1 MHPQKYLNSE
11 APTEPTISDGE
22 KADRLEALGI
32 AIAEK
37 RKEAVDA
44 RRNSGIED
52 IWLYCEEAY
61 LGIDDANRAEFSAA
75 KWAKPTSM
83 QGPVTTNQTR
93 KTDARSTAFVRL
105 TSRYVD
111 AASAKLSEIILPI
124 DDKAFSLKP
133 SPMQDPLPG
142 MQLALQVQSVQPQGQ
157 SMQPGQPGQQPP
169 SADDQAA
176 VAAKKAETR
185 IYDWMVEANYPA
197 EARKVI
203 KDAARIG
210 TGVLKA
216 PFPEQQRS
224 KSIKKLNGAIAI
236 EMLEKIVPGM
246 KWRDPWDIFPAD
258 GCGENIHDGD
268 YILERDYLSPKNL
281 KKLKGQPGYMDDQI
295 DKVLEEG
302 PGKVYIED
310 KADKKSSNRYEVW
323 YFYGGISKSD
333 LSLTN
338 AVGKESVKED
348 TIPAIITLV
357 NDTVIRAIINP
368 NEDGAFPYLVVPWSR
383 RAGHWAGV
391 GVAEQ
396 ISMPQRMVNAATRAL
411 LNNAGLS
418 SGVQIILDQLGVI
431 PADGSWTLTPNKIWY
446 KTAESTA
453 SNVRDAFVAVL
464 IPNVQQEMMATIM
477 YGMKLAEEASGIPLV
492 TQGQDGATTPQTFG
506 QAELQNNNAHA
517 WLRNVGASY
526 DDCITE
532 PLVKALY
539 DWLLQDPDI
548 PDDEKGDFQVDA
560 KGSTAMVERAI
571 QEQVM
576 MGLLQAA
583 ANPAFQLDPAKLM
596 QEYLRSK
603 RIDPRSVKL
612 TDEQIKAMQQQPQQP
627 PLPIMVEQVKQQGA
641 QALANLE
648 AQNDAKLLQ
657 MKLQGEMQQ
666 AAQQAQQEQQMLQQG
681 GTTPHQAQALARL
694 EVAKIQANSRLNEAS
709 MRVNA
714 ELAYAEKEREISQDN
729 ASARLQELQL
739 KKDLAM
745 LEYANKHQIS
755 LEQLKADLAKTQM
768 QEETKRQLAQAE
780 IALNQSEASKDRLH
794 DMQKHA
800 MGIESDHSIKRAD
813 LVAAQQPIEPAG
825 RAEPGQA
832 FSQ

>member
-22 KADRLEALGI
+22 RADRLEALGI

-142 MQLALQVQSVQPQGQ
+142 QAMQLAMQVQSVQPQGQ
-157 SMQPGQPGQQPP
+157 PMQPGQQPP
-169 SADDQAA
+169 SADDKAA

-197 EARKVI
+197 ESRKVI

-224 KSIKKLNGAIAI
+224 KSVKKLNGAIAI

-246 KWRDPWDIFPAD
+246 KWRDPWDMFPAD

-418 SGVQIILDQLGVI
+418 SGVQIILDQLGVV

-539 DWLLQDPDI
+539 DWLLQDPEI
-548 PDDEKGDFQVDA
+548 PDDEKGDFQIDA

-627 PLPIMVEQVKQQGA
+627 PLPIMVEQIKSERAKMQLQQKDASEEKDRALEREIAGVDANVTMQKIHADTDRDTIYVNA
-641 QALANLE
+641 QTARDQTNAQLKIQELDRRERIALLEFANRE
-648 AQNDAKLLQ
+648 KISINDAKVQ
-657 MKLQGEMQQ
+657 
-666 AAQQAQQEQQMLQQG
+666 
-681 GTTPHQAQALARL
+681 
-694 EVAKIQANSRLNEAS
+694 
-709 MRVNA
+709 
-714 ELAYAEKEREISQDN
+714 
-729 ASARLQELQL
+729 
-739 KKDLAM
+739 
-745 LEYANKHQIS
+745 
-755 LEQLKADLAKTQM
+755 LAKATMAEQ
-768 QEETKRQLAQAE
+768 TKRQLAQAQVD
-780 IALNQSEASKDRLH
+780 LNLRENYEDRMLDLH
-794 DMQKHA
+794 KHHTSLKNVPA
-800 MGIESDHSIKRAD
+800 P
-813 LVAAQQPIEPAG
+813 LEPAG

>member
-1 MHPQKYLNSE
+1 MHPQKYLNSD
-11 APTEPTISDGE
+11 APQEPTISDGE

-142 MQLALQVQSVQPQGQ
+142 MQLALQVQPQAQP
-157 SMQPGQPGQQPP
+157 MQPGQPGQQPP

-224 KSIKKLNGAIAI
+224 KSVKKLNGAIAI

-627 PLPIMVEQVKQQGA
+627 PLPIMVEQIKSERAKMQLQQKDASEEKDRALEREIAGVDANVTMQKIHADTDRDTIYVNA
-641 QALANLE
+641 QTARDQTNAQLKIQELDRRERIALLEFANRE
-648 AQNDAKLLQ
+648 KISINDAKVQ
-657 MKLQGEMQQ
+657 
-666 AAQQAQQEQQMLQQG
+666 
-681 GTTPHQAQALARL
+681 
-694 EVAKIQANSRLNEAS
+694 
-709 MRVNA
+709 
-714 ELAYAEKEREISQDN
+714 
-729 ASARLQELQL
+729 
-739 KKDLAM
+739 
-745 LEYANKHQIS
+745 
-755 LEQLKADLAKTQM
+755 LAKATMAEQ
-768 QEETKRQLAQAE
+768 TKRQLAQAQVD
-780 IALNQSEASKDRLH
+780 LNLRENYEDRMLDLH
-794 DMQKHA
+794 KHHTSLKNVPA
-800 MGIESDHSIKRAD
+800 PLE
-813 LVAAQQPIEPAG
+813 PIG

>member
-11 APTEPTISDGE
+11 APQEPTISDGE

-44 RRNSGIED
+44 RKNSGIED

-142 MQLALQVQSVQPQGQ
+142 MQLALQG
-157 SMQPGQPGQQPP
+157 QPGQPMPQGQQPP

-176 VAAKKAETR
+176 VAAKKSETR

-224 KSIKKLNGAIAI
+224 KSVKKLNGAIAI
-236 EMLEKIVPGM
+236 EMVEKIVPGM

-368 NEDGAFPYLVVPWSR
+368 NEDGAFPYRVVPWSR

-391 GVAEQ
+391 GVGEQ

-411 LNNAGLS
+411 LNNAGVS
-418 SGVQIILDQLGVI
+418 SGPQIILDQVGIV
-431 PADGSWTLTPNKIWY
+431 PADGSWVLTPNKIWY
-446 KTAESTA
+446 RTAESTTN
-453 SNVRDAFVAVL
+453 NVRDAFVAVV
-464 IPNVQQEMMATIM
+464 IPSVQQEMMAIIM

-539 DWLLQDPDI
+539 DWLLQDPEI
-548 PDDEKGDFQVDA
+548 PDDEKGDFQIDA

-627 PLPIMVEQVKQQGA
+627 PLPIMVEQIKSERAKMQLQQKDASEEKDRALEREIAGVDANVTMQKIHADTDRDTIYVNA
-641 QALANLE
+641 QTARDQTNAQLKIQELDRRERIALLEFANRE
-648 AQNDAKLLQ
+648 KISINDAKVQ
-657 MKLQGEMQQ
+657 
-666 AAQQAQQEQQMLQQG
+666 
-681 GTTPHQAQALARL
+681 
-694 EVAKIQANSRLNEAS
+694 
-709 MRVNA
+709 
-714 ELAYAEKEREISQDN
+714 
-729 ASARLQELQL
+729 
-739 KKDLAM
+739 
-745 LEYANKHQIS
+745 
-755 LEQLKADLAKTQM
+755 LAKATMAEQ
-768 QEETKRQLAQAE
+768 TKRQLAQAQVD
-780 IALNQSEASKDRLH
+780 LNLRENYEDRMLDLH
-794 DMQKHA
+794 KHHTSLKNVPA
-800 MGIESDHSIKRAD
+800 P
-813 LVAAQQPIEPAG
+813 LEPAG

>member
-1 MHPQKYLNSE
+1 MHPQKYLNSD
-11 APTEPTISDGE
+11 APQEPTISDGE

-44 RRNSGIED
+44 RKNSGIED

-142 MQLALQVQSVQPQGQ
+142 MQLALQG
-157 SMQPGQPGQQPP
+157 QPGQPMPQGQQPP

-176 VAAKKAETR
+176 AAAKKAETR

-224 KSIKKLNGAIAI
+224 KSVKKLNGAIAI
-236 EMLEKIVPGM
+236 EMVEKIVPGM

-302 PGKVYIED
+302 PGKVYLED

-368 NEDGAFPYLVVPWSR
+368 NEDGAFPYRVVPWSR

-391 GVAEQ
+391 GVGEQ

-411 LNNAGLS
+411 LNNAGVS
-418 SGVQIILDQLGVI
+418 SGPQIILDQVGIV
-431 PADGSWTLTPNKIWY
+431 PADGSWVLTPNKIWY
-446 KTAESTA
+446 RTAESTTN
-453 SNVRDAFVAVL
+453 NVRDAFVAVV
-464 IPNVQQEMMATIM
+464 IPSVQQEMMAIIM

-539 DWLLQDPDI
+539 DWLLQDPEI

-612 TDEQIKAMQQQPQQP
+612 TDEQIKTMQQQPQQP
-627 PLPIMVEQVKQQGA
+627 PLPIMVEQIKSERAKMQLQQKDASEEKDRALEREIAGVDANVTMQKIHADTDRDTIYVNA
-641 QALANLE
+641 QTARDQTNAQLKIQELDRRERIALLEFANRE
-648 AQNDAKLLQ
+648 KISINDAKVQ
-657 MKLQGEMQQ
+657 
-666 AAQQAQQEQQMLQQG
+666 
-681 GTTPHQAQALARL
+681 
-694 EVAKIQANSRLNEAS
+694 
-709 MRVNA
+709 
-714 ELAYAEKEREISQDN
+714 
-729 ASARLQELQL
+729 
-739 KKDLAM
+739 
-745 LEYANKHQIS
+745 
-755 LEQLKADLAKTQM
+755 LAKATMAEQ
-768 QEETKRQLAQAE
+768 TKRQLAQAQVD
-780 IALNQSEASKDRLH
+780 LNLRENYEDRMLDLH
-794 DMQKHA
+794 KHHTSLKNVPA
-800 MGIESDHSIKRAD
+800 PLE
-813 LVAAQQPIEPAG
+813 PIG